1 MLTTITQG
9 TFVSNGASRIIR
21 VPSGSDYF
29 RVINYT
35 ALNAHTANKSV
46 EFEWLNGMAVNNG
59 ITTYYNA
66 GATALTISSLAAFP
80 GGALPGFTVIDTTKQ
95 IPTAAIV
102 TTASSAAAAPVVDT
116 GTTTELNVD
125 QTVIRLS
132 GIAAAPSICGIDY
145 SVTAITPGV
154 DFTLPVH
161 ATALPAGAGG
171 AYRVVSYSADPMF
184 YPTNRT
190 VINVSQAVNATVTTS
205 VVHNYTVGN
214 LVRMKVPVVCGMT
227 QLNDVECIV
236 LTVPTAYTFTINV
249 NTTAFTAFQWPLI
262 AVFPNQ
268 VAQVVPVGQGGTL
281 PWALSF
287 EDATVNQGYIGMLL
301 GYDVTGAGLN
311 SPAGQ
316 NNDVMYWQAG
326 KVANL

>member
-9 TFVSNGASRIIR
+9 NFTSNGASRIIQ

-66 GATALTISSLAAFP
+66 GATALTISSLVSFP

-95 IPTAAIV
+95 IPTAAVV
-102 TTASSAAAAPVVDT
+102 TTASSAAAAPVVAT
-116 GTTTELNVD
+116 ATTTALNVD
-125 QTVIRLS
+125 QTVIRLTD
-132 GIAAAPSICGIDY
+132 IAAVPSICGIDY
-145 SVTAITPGV
+145 SVTAITPGTN
-154 DFTLPVH
+154 FTLPTH

-171 AYRVVSYSADPMF
+171 TYRIVSYSADPMF
-184 YPTNRT
+184 YPTTRT
-190 VINVSQAVNATVTTS
+190 VIKVTQAVNALVTTS
-205 VVHNYTVGN
+205 VVHPYTVGS
-214 LVRMKVPVVCGMT
+214 LVRMKVPAVCGMT
-227 QLNDVECIV
+227 QLNDVECTV
-236 LTVPTAYTFTINV
+236 LTVPSAYTFTINV
-249 NTTAFTAFQWPLI
+249 DTSAYTAFQWPLI

-268 VAQVVPVGQGGTL
+268 VAEVVPVGQAGTL
-281 PWALSF
+281 PYALSF
-287 EDATVNQGYIGMLL
+287 TDATVNQGYIGMLL

-316 NNDVMYWQAG
+316 SGDAMYWQAG